1 MEQLV
6 LFLLKLVA
14 YPVLFIGLAVCL
26 AALYN
31 WLRKCSCIN
40 VATPCKAHL
49 ITGAVAVIAL
59 WCMKGGVPEH
69 LTSLGDW
76 LALAAFGAC
85 IYAGGRWVY
94 QRRHQLLG
102 WVKDTF
108 EC

>member
-1 MEQLV
+1 MEQFI
-6 LFLLKLVA
+6 LFLLKFVA
-14 YPVLFIGLAVCL
+14 YPVLFIGFWVCL
-26 AALYN
+26 AALYK
-31 WLRKCSCIN
+31 WLRGCKCID

-49 ITGAVAVIAL
+49 ITGIVAVIAL
-59 WCMKGGVPEH
+59 WCMKGGVPDQ
-69 LTSLGDW
+69 LTTFGNW

-94 QRRHQLLG
+94 QRRNQLLG